1 MNSFLGVFFN
11 TFVNVME
18 ALLIVYVVMPFF
30 VPPSNRF
37 RAFVDSVVN
46 AFLNPIRSVIPQT
59 GPFDL
64 AFLVLWGLL
73 IFLQAVASSL

>member
-1 MNSFLGVFFN
+1 MNSFLGVFIN

-30 VPPSNRF
+30 VPPTNRF
-37 RAFVDSVVN
+37 RAFVDSIVN
-46 AFLNPIRSVIPQT
+46 AFLDPIRRVIPQT

-64 AFLVLWGLL
+64 AFMAFWGLL
-73 IFLQAVASSL
+73 ILLQAVAASL

>member
-1 MNSFLGVFFN
+1 MNSFPVVFIN

-30 VPPSNRF
+30 VPPTNRF
-37 RAFVDSVVN
+37 RAFVDSIVN
-46 AFLNPIRSVIPQT
+46 TFLNPIRQVVPQS

-64 AFLVLWGLL
+64 AFMVLWGLL
-73 IFLQAVASSL
+73 IFLQAVVSAL